1 MVIRLKDSKR
11 FVDIRSGDRQYY
23 GGNQAWYEW
32 EGDRKKEAVARNA
45 GCGTVAA
52 ANITAYLAGSRR
64 KSTVWNIIWTRNHSM
79 ST

>member
-32 EGDRKKEAVARNA
+32 EGDRKKEAEARNA
-45 GCGTVAA
+45 G
-52 ANITAYLAGSRR
+52 
-64 KSTVWNIIWTRNHSM
+64 
-79 ST
+79 